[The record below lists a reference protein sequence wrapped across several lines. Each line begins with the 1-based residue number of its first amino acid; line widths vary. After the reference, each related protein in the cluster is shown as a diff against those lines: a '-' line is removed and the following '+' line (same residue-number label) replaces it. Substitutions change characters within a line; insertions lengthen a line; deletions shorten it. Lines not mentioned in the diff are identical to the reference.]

1 MINKVRG
8 TKFENKLCAEL
19 SNNGVWCRL
28 MYPAPDGSQPFDV
41 MAISPKGALFCFEC
55 KDCLND
61 TFQLSRIESNQEI
74 SLTRLMYQY
83 NLINRVFFAFNTSL
97 GIYILNAD
105 YVLEEYRK
113 YMFTKKDSKLTLK
126 YIMTCGVELKKF
138 IEESLIYGK

>member
-19 SNNGVWCRL
+19 SNNGIWCRS

-41 MAISPKGALFCFEC
+41 MAITPKGELFCFEC

-61 TFQLSRIESNQEI
+61 IFQLNRIENNQEI

-83 NLINRVFFAFNTSL
+83 NLKDKVFFALNTTQ
-97 GIYILNAD
+97 GTYILNAD
-105 YVLEEYRK
+105 DVLEEYRK
-113 YMFTKKDSKLTLK
+113 YMFTKKESKLTLQNIK
-126 YIMTCGVELKKF
+126 TCGITLEKF
-138 IEESLIYGK
+138 IKEILIYGK